1 VVNAFSQREAG
12 TQDALTGSDTMRM
25 AGLRTKEDV
34 ATLVKAVAPRPVN
47 VLVMGPGI
55 TVAEYA
61 DIGVRRISVGG
72 ALAQVAGAAVLQAAK
87 DLKADSVEGLTTG
100 LAGTELNTL
109 FERFA

>member
-1 VVNAFSQREAG
+1 MG
-12 TQDALTGSDTMRM
+12 M

-72 ALAQVAGAAVLQAAK
+72 ALAQVAGAAVLQRSKRLEGGLCRGPHDGVGRHRAK
-87 DLKADSVEGLTTG
+87 YFVRAVCMKIRKRFHDLDPRLVRK
-100 LAGTELNTL
+100 
-109 FERFA
+109 